1 MKLNIDTIKENRDF
15 SNLDELQS
23 QLLIETLYDYSVIA
37 FDAYNRFY
45 KLTDNNNLNREAA

>member
-1 MKLNIDTIKENRDF
+1 MKLNFDTIKENRDF

>member
-45 KLTDNNNLNREAA
+45 KLTDNNNLNRKAA

>member
-1 MKLNIDTIKENRDF
+1 MKLNIDSIKENRDF
-15 SNLDELQS
+15 SNLNELQS

-45 KLTDNNNLNREAA
+45 KLTDNNNLNREVA

>member
-15 SNLDELQS
+15 SNLNESQL

>member
-1 MKLNIDTIKENRDF
+1 MKLNIDSIKENRDF

-37 FDAYNRFY
+37 FNAYNRFY
-45 KLTDNNNLNREAA
+45 KLTDNNNLKREAA

>member
-1 MKLNIDTIKENRDF
+1 MKLNIDSIKENRDF
-15 SNLDELQS
+15 SNLDELQL

-37 FDAYNRFY
+37 FDAYDRFY